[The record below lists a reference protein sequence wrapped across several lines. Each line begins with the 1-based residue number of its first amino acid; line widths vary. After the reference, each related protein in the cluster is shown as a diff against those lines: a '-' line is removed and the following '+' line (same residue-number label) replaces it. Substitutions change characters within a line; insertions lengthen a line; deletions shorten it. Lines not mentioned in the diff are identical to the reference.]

1 MLEELNHVGQNK
13 YIMAKKKTI
22 KIDSE
27 NFDLNLEKDGTNV
40 HLDIDTKNVDISYI
54 KDEVNKE
61 FKLDGKNIDID
72 IKKTPE
78 GVEVK
83 VDAKGVLWKLIA
95 KRVVKFILRR
105 FKVGK

>member
-1 MLEELNHVGQNK
+1 
-13 YIMAKKKTI
+13 MAKKKTV
-22 KIDSE
+22 KIDTE
-27 NFDLNLEKDGTNV
+27 NVDINLEKDGTNIK
-40 HLDIDTKNVDISYI
+40 LDVDTKNLDISYI

-61 FKLDGKNIDID
+61 FKLDGKNIDIE
-72 IKKTPE
+72 ISKTAE

-83 VDAKGVLWKLIA
+83 VDSKGGLWKVIA

>member
-1 MLEELNHVGQNK
+1 
-13 YIMAKKKTI
+13 MAKKKI

-40 HLDIDTKNVDISYI
+40 HLDIDTKNVDIHVL

-72 IKKTPE
+72 IKKTPD

-83 VDAKGVLWKLIA
+83 VDTQGVLWKVIA
-95 KRVVKFILRR
+95 FPSKLQYASALSPP
-105 FKVGK
+105 KVNC